1 MSEERVTLQMIKE
14 AQERLKGVAQKTG
27 LSYSNSVSDLAGCE
41 VYLKLENLQRTG
53 SFKLRGAYNKVAS
66 LTPEEREKGV
76 IAASAG
82 NHAQGVALAA
92 SEYGCQSVICMPK
105 HAPLSKITATRGYGA
120 NVVLYGDFFDEA
132 AAKAVELTTEHGY
145 TFVHPFNDPEVIA
158 GQGTIALEIIE
169 QLPEVDAIV
178 APIGGGGLI
187 SGLAVAAKNVNPKIK
202 VIGVQTENMPSM
214 KESIEKGQV
223 ITYNGKATL
232 ADGIAVKTPGDLTY
246 DICKKYVDEIVT
258 VDESEIASAILILLE
273 RGKTVAEGAGAV
285 PVAALMSGKISGIR
299 NKKVAALVSGGNI
312 DVKGKNVVCLLSGG
326 NIDVNN
332 MTRVINQGLIKS
344 QRKIF
349 FQTVIPDVPG
359 ELVKLLTLIA
369 GTNANVLS
377 ITHERSQH
385 GIDMGM
391 TAVSLELETANEK
404 HVEKLMTMLK
414 DHHYFVTLK

>member
-1 MSEERVTLQMIKE
+1 MEELTLEKFEE
-14 AQERLKGVAQKTG
+14 A
-27 LSYSNSVSDLAGCE
+27 SDLVRE
-41 VYLKLENLQRTG
+41 VTTETKLVYSEYFSSQTGNKVYFKPENMQYTG
-53 SFKLRGAYNKVAS
+53 AYKVRGAYYKIS
-66 LTPEEREKGV
+66 TLSDEEKSKGL
-76 IAASAG
+76 ITASAG

-92 SEYGCQSVICMPK
+92 SEYSCQSVICMPK

-145 TFVHPFNDPEVIA
+145 TFVHPFNDPQVIA

-187 SGLAVAAKNVNPKIK
+187 SGLAVAAKSVNPKIK

-214 KESIEKGQV
+214 KESVEKGQV

-232 ADGIAVKTPGDLTY
+232 ADGIAVKTPGDLTF

-258 VDESEIASAILILLE
+258 VDESEIASAILLLLE

-299 NKKVAALVSGGNI
+299 NKKVAALV
-312 DVKGKNVVCLLSGG
+312 SGG

-391 TAVSLELETANEK
+391 TAVSLELKTANEK

>member
-1 MSEERVTLQMIKE
+1 MSEERVTLKMVQE
-14 AQERLKGVAQKTG
+14 AQERLKGVAQETG
-27 LSYSNSVSDLAGCE
+27 LAYSNSVSDKAGCQ

-105 HAPLSKITATRGYGA
+105 HAPLSKVMATRGYGA

-132 AAKAVELTTEHGY
+132 AAKAEELTKEHGY

-158 GQGTIALEIIE
+158 GQGTIALEIMQ
-169 QLPEVDAIV
+169 QLPDVDAIV

-187 SGLAVAAKNVNPKIK
+187 SGLAVAAKSVNPKIK

-214 KESIEKGQV
+214 KESVEQGHI

-246 DICKKYVDEIVT
+246 EICKKYLDDIVT
-258 VDESEIASAILILLE
+258 VDENEISEAILWLLE

-285 PVAALMSGKISGIR
+285 PTAALMNGRISGLR
-299 NKKVAALVSGGNI
+299 NKKVVALVSGGNI
-312 DVKGKNVVCLLSGG
+312 DVNNVQ
-326 NIDVNN
+326 
-332 MTRVINQGLIKS
+332 RVINQGLIKS

-349 FQTVIPDVPG
+349 FQTIIPDTPG

-377 ITHERSQH
+377 IIHERSQH
-385 GIDMGM
+385 GVDMGQ
-391 TAVSLELETANEK
+391 TAVSLELETANAK
-404 HVEKLMTMLK
+404 HVEQLISMLK
-414 DHHYFVTLK
+414 DNHYYVTMK